1 MRYHIAQYLS
11 IAALIALTS
20 PVVAQESSRTQAGML
35 RCRTSASLGLVVGS
49 HQKLTCRF
57 DPSSGAPSERYTGYI
72 NRLGLDLGVVGGGVL
87 SWAVLAP
94 SQAVQRGVLAG
105 KYVGASG
112 EASLGVGVGANA
124 LVGGSKR
131 SIALQPL
138 SVEGQ
143 VGVNLALGVAGLTI
157 RSVQ

>member
-1 MRYHIAQYLS
+1 MPHVSKIFAV
-11 IAALIALTS
+11 AALIALSS
-20 PVVAQESSRTQAGML
+20 PLAAQESSRAQVGML

-57 DPSSGAPSERYTGYI
+57 DPSSGAPSEGYSGYI

-87 SWAVLAP
+87 SWAVFAP
-94 SQAVQRGVLAG
+94 SQSVQRGVLAG

-124 LVGGSKR
+124 LIGGSKR
-131 SIALQPL
+131 SVALQPL

-143 VGVNLALGVAGLTI
+143 IGVNLALGVAGLTLRPI
-157 RSVQ
+157 Q